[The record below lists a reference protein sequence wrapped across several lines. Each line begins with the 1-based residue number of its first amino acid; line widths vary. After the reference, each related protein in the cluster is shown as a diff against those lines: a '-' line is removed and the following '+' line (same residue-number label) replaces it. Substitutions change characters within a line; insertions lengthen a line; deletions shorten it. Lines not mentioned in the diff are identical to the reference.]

1 TGPHPAVDAGDGAR
15 PAVLVDPPSPAG
27 RRRRRAPLNRLM
39 PLNRLGPLN
48 GVGAHLVRARLGGDP
63 PAPPLDRTSGSPM
76 DRSGGHPRLRRPQN
90 PGAIVVGTAPVPR
103 PVSHFPRPLLA
114 RRGGRPAAPRS
125 RALGEPPLRRYVR
138 GTVRAPSPRIP
149 FKKLSRA

>member
-1 TGPHPAVDAGDGAR
+1 
-15 PAVLVDPPSPAG
+15 
-27 RRRRRAPLNRLM
+27 
-39 PLNRLGPLN
+39 
-48 GVGAHLVRARLGGDP
+48 
-63 PAPPLDRTSGSPM
+63 
-76 DRSGGHPRLRRPQN
+76 
-90 PGAIVVGTAPVPR
+90 TAPVPR

-149 FKKLSRA
+149 FKKLSRAPAIHLQTANTPEAGCHSGGGTPPSGNTAAVSHVTQQQRLSRKDACVQPGLMEYLPVLRHGTFRLRI